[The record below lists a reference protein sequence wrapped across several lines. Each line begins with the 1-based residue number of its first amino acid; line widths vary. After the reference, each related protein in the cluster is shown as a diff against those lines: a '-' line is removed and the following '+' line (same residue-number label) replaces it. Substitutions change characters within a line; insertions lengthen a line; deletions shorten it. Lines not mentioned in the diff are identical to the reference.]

1 MKKLPA
7 IFTVVRIAAGI
18 VLSAGPASAQSFCT
32 CDGTGNVL
40 PFTHKADVPLNGKTA
55 FDSRAQRA
63 FASGNYGESGVN
75 SQDVT
80 GGGSPGYNEMLRNF

>member
-7 IFTVVRIAAGI
+7 IFAVLRIATGI

-40 PFTHKADVPLNGKTA
+40 QFTHKADVPLNGKTA
-55 FDSRAQRA
+55 LDSRALRA
-63 FASGNYGESGVN
+63 FASDNYGGSGPN
-75 SQDVT
+75 SQDVN